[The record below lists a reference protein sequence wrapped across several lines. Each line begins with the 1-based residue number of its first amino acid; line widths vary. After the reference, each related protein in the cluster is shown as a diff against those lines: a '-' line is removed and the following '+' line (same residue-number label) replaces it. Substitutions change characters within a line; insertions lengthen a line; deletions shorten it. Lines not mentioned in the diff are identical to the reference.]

1 MSIRLQIRAALRG
14 RSRWSIRATLI
25 PVTVLLLINAVLTE
39 TIPAAALGLPS
50 GPARGTTLAAPGQPG
65 PPGRFRPAADFSWP
79 LPGTPPVLRA
89 FQPPRTPYGPG
100 HRGVDLGGT
109 VDEDVLAAADGL
121 VVFSGVLA
129 GRGVVSIE
137 HEGGLRST
145 YEPLRPTAIVG
156 VRVRRGERIGLLDG
170 GHPGCPVST
179 PQAPPEGGSGA
190 ACLHWGLRRRLD
202 YLNPVWRTGR
212 VRLLSWDE

>member
-1 MSIRLQIRAALRG
+1 MSIRLPIRPARQG
-14 RSRWSIRATLI
+14 RSRWSTRAALLPATA
-25 PVTVLLLINAVLTE
+25 LLLVNAVLTG
-39 TIPAAALGLPS
+39 TIPAAALSVPS
-50 GPARGTTLAAPGQPG
+50 GPAPGTTLTALARPG
-65 PPGRFRPAADFSWP
+65 PPGRYRPAADFSWP
-79 LPGTPPVLRA
+79 LPGTPPVLRP

-109 VDEDVLAAADGL
+109 VGQDVLAAADGL

-156 VRVRRGERIGLLDG
+156 LRVRRGERIGLLDG
-170 GHPGCPVST
+170 GHPGCPVT
-179 PQAPPEGGSGA
+179 APQAASAGGSVA

-202 YLNPVWRTGR
+202 YLDPVWRSGR
-212 VRLLSWDE
+212 VRLLPWDE